1 MTDSARITRRA
12 FALLALAFAVSAAPA
27 VAIAQSPDST
37 LDRAVAA
44 YATIKTAR
52 IAFMQTIDNALTGST
67 VTSRG
72 ELQQRRPSRFAVNF
86 QEPAGDRIVSDGQ
99 YVWVYLPSTNPGQVI
114 RAKLGADV
122 GAPDFAAQFL
132 ESPRKSYTVTG
143 GSAATIDGAATHSV
157 VLTPRRADSPFQK
170 VTLWVND
177 SDALLRRVE
186 TVDQSGVV
194 RRITVTKFGKNAPVD
209 ANAFVFHVPAGV
221 KVYDGP
227 TG

>member
-1 MTDSARITRRA
+1 MHKSDRIIRGAVAPLA
-12 FALLALAFAVSAAPA
+12 FALAISVAPA
-27 VAIAQSPDST
+27 AAAAQSADST

-44 YATIKTAR
+44 YATVKTAR
-52 IAFMQTIDNALTGST
+52 IAFTQTIDNALTGAT

-132 ESPRKSYTVTG
+132 EAPRKSYTVSG

-157 VLTPRRADSPFQK
+157 VLTPRSAESPFQK

-186 TVDQSGVV
+186 TVDGSGVV
-194 RRITVTKFGKNAPVD
+194 RRITVTKFEKNAPVD

-227 TG
+227 AG

>member
-1 MTDSARITRRA
+1 MTNSLRISRTA
-12 FALLALAFAVSAAPA
+12 VAVIAFAVAASAAPS
-27 VAIAQSPDST
+27 VAAAQSADST

-44 YATIKTAR
+44 YTTIKTAR
-52 IAFMQTIDNALTGST
+52 IAFTQTIDNALTGSP
-67 VTSRG
+67 VSSRG
-72 ELQQRRPSRFAVNF
+72 ELQQRRPSRFAVTF
-86 QEPAGDRIVSDGQ
+86 EEPAGDRIVSDGQ

-132 ESPRKSYTVTG
+132 ESPRKSYTVSG
-143 GSAATIDGAATHSV
+143 GSVATIDGAATHSV
-157 VLTPRRADSPFQK
+157 VLMPKSAESPFQK
-170 VTLWVND
+170 VTLWIND

>member
-1 MTDSARITRRA
+1 MPKSIRFSRVVFTLVA
-12 FALLALAFAVSAAPA
+12 FALAISAAPA
-27 VAIAQSPDST
+27 AASAQSADST

-44 YATIKTAR
+44 YATVKTAR
-52 IAFMQTIDNALTGST
+52 IAFTQTIDNALTGSA

-132 ESPRKSYTVTG
+132 ESPRKSYAASG
-143 GSAATIDGAATHSV
+143 GAAATIDGAATHSV
-157 VLTPRRADSPFQK
+157 VLTPKSAESPFRK

-186 TVDQSGVV
+186 TVDGSGVV
-194 RRITVTKFGKNAPVD
+194 RRITVTKF
-209 ANAFVFHVPAGV
+209 AGV
-221 KVYDGP
+221 KVFDGP
-227 TG
+227 AS

>member
-1 MTDSARITRRA
+1 MTRFLRITRGA
-12 FALLALAFAVSAAPA
+12 LALLVVALITNVAPA
-27 VAIAQSPDST
+27 AAAAQSPDST

-52 IAFMQTIDNALTGST
+52 ISFTQTIDNALTGST
-67 VTSRG
+67 VSSRG

-86 QEPAGDRIVSDGQ
+86 QEPAGDRIVSDGS

-132 ESPRKSYTVTG
+132 ESPRKSYTVSG
-143 GSAATIDGAATHSV
+143 GSAATIDGVPTHSV
-157 VLTPRRADSPFQK
+157 VLTPRSADSPFQK

-194 RRITVTKFGKNAPVD
+194 RRITVTKFARNAPVD

-227 TG
+227 AG

>member
-1 MTDSARITRRA
+1 MTHSIRLTRGR
-12 FALLALAFAVSAAPA
+12 FALPALALAMSAAPA
-27 VAIAQSPDST
+27 AAAAQSPDGT

-52 IAFMQTIDNALTGST
+52 IAFTQTIDNALTGST
-67 VTSRG
+67 VSSRG
-72 ELQQRRPSRFAVNF
+72 ELQQRRPSRFAVTF
-86 QEPAGDRIVSDGQ
+86 EEPAGDRIVSDGR

-122 GAPDFAAQFL
+122 GAPDFAAQCL
-132 ESPRKSYTVTG
+132 EAPRKSYTVSG

-157 VLTPRRADSPFQK
+157 VLMPKSADSPFQK

-227 TG
+227 SG

>member
-1 MTDSARITRRA
+1 MR
-12 FALLALAFAVSAAPA
+12 V
-27 VAIAQSPDST
+27 VST
-37 LDRAVAA
+37 LVGLAIIGSVPLRAQQSVVQHAERV
-44 YATIKTAR
+44 YASIKTLRAT
-52 IAFMQTIDNALTGST
+52 FTQTVTNPLTGSD
-67 VTSRG
+67 VTSHG
-72 ELQQRRPSRFAVNF
+72 ELEQRIPGDVSVRFTD
-86 QEPAGDRIVSDGQ
+86 PAGDRIVANGKV
-99 YVWVYLPSTNPGQVI
+99 VWVYLPSTNPGQVI

-143 GSAATIDGAATHSV
+143 GSAASIDGVATHSV
-157 VLTPRRADSPFQK
+157 VLTPKSADSPFQK

-177 SDALLRRVE
+177 SDAMLRRVE
-186 TVDQSGVV
+186 TVDQSGAV
-194 RRITVTKFGKNAPVD
+194 RRITVTKFAKNAPVD

>member
-1 MTDSARITRRA
+1 MNNIARFVLGA
-12 FALLALAFAVSAAPA
+12 SALLGIVIGAAPA
-27 VAIAQSPDST
+27 AAQSADGT

-44 YATIKTAR
+44 YSTVKTAR
-52 IAFMQTIDNALTGST
+52 IAFTQTIDNALTGAT

-72 ELQQRRPSRFAVNF
+72 ELQQRRPSRFSVSFA
-86 QEPAGDRIVSDGQ
+86 EPAGDRIVSDGK

-132 ESPRKSYTVTG
+132 EAPRKSYTVSG
-143 GSAATIDGAATHSV
+143 GSAATIDGSATHSV
-157 VLTPRRADSPFQK
+157 MLTPKSKESPFSK

-186 TVDQSGVV
+186 TVDGSGVV
-194 RRITVTKFGKNAPVD
+194 RRITVTRFTRNAPVD

-221 KVYDGP
+221 KVFDGP
-227 TG
+227 AS

>member
-1 MTDSARITRRA
+1 MHKSDRIIRGAIALLA
-12 FALLALAFAVSAAPA
+12 FALAISVAPA
-27 VAIAQSPDST
+27 AAAAQSADST

-44 YATIKTAR
+44 YATVKTAR
-52 IAFMQTIDNALTGST
+52 IAFTQTIDNALTGAT

-132 ESPRKSYTVTG
+132 EAPRKSYTVSG

-157 VLTPRRADSPFQK
+157 VLTPRSAESPFQK

-186 TVDQSGVV
+186 TVDGSGVV

-227 TG
+227 AG

>member
-1 MTDSARITRRA
+1 MTSSHVIRRGAMALLA
-12 FALLALAFAVSAAPA
+12 FALSVPTVAA
-27 VAIAQSPDST
+27 AQSPDST

-52 IAFMQTIDNALTGST
+52 ISFTQTIDNALTGT
-67 VTSRG
+67 TATSRG
-72 ELQQRRPSRFAVNF
+72 ELQQRRPSRFSVNF

-143 GSAATIDGAATHSV
+143 GSAATIDGIATHSV
-157 VLTPRRADSPFQK
+157 VLTPRSTDSPFQK
-170 VTLWVND
+170 VTLWLND

-194 RRITVTKFGKNAPVD
+194 RRITVTKFAKNAPVD
-209 ANAFVFHVPAGV
+209 ASAFVFRVPAGV
-221 KVYDGP
+221 KVFDQPAG
-227 TG
+227 

>member
-1 MTDSARITRRA
+1 MTDSVRFTRGR
-12 FALLALAFAVSAAPA
+12 FALPALMVAMSAAPA
-27 VAIAQSPDST
+27 AAAAQSPDST

-52 IAFMQTIDNALTGST
+52 IAFTQTIDNALTGST

-72 ELQQRRPSRFAVNF
+72 ELQQRRPARFAVNF

-132 ESPRKSYTVTG
+132 EAPRKSYTVSG
-143 GSAATIDGAATHSV
+143 GSAATIDGSATHSV
-157 VLTPRRADSPFQK
+157 VLMPKSAESPFRK

-221 KVYDGP
+221 KVYDSPSG
-227 TG
+227 

>member
-1 MTDSARITRRA
+1 MHESDRITRGVA
-12 FALLALAFAVSAAPA
+12 VLLALAMAISAAPKFA
-27 VAIAQSPDST
+27 AAQSPDST

-44 YATIKTAR
+44 YATVRTAR
-52 IAFMQTIDNALTGST
+52 IAFTQTIDNALTGST

-72 ELQQRRPSRFAVNF
+72 ELQQRRPSRFAVTF

-132 ESPRKSYTVTG
+132 EAPRKSYTVSG
-143 GSAATIDGAATHSV
+143 GSAATIDGAATHAV
-157 VLTPRRADSPFQK
+157 VLVPKSAESPFQK

-227 TG
+227 AS